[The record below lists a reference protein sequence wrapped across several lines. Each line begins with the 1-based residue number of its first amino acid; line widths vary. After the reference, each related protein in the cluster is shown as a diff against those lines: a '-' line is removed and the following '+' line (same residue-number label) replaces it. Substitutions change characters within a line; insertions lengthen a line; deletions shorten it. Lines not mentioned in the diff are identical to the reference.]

1 MIQKKICMLGAFA
14 VGKTSL
20 VARYVHSIFSEK
32 YQTTVGVKID
42 KKVIEVGS
50 QEVSLVLWDLYG
62 EDQFQ
67 RVQSFYLRGSSGYL
81 LVADGTRPE
90 TLEVAQNIQQ
100 RAQEVMGSVPF
111 ILMLNKHDLPWKI
124 GEAEVGQLLA
134 RGWEVRYT
142 SAKTG
147 EGVEE
152 SFAELARRMLEQS

>member
-1 MIQKKICMLGAFA
+1 MLGAFA

-20 VARYVHSIFSEK
+20 VARYVHGIFSEK

-42 KKVIEVGS
+42 KKVVTAGH

-81 LVADGTRPE
+81 LVADGTRAE

-100 RAQEVMGSVPF
+100 RAQEVLGPVPF
-111 ILMLNKHDLPWKI
+111 ILMLNKLDLPWEI
-124 GEAEVGQLLA
+124 SEAQINGLRA
-134 RGWEVRYT
+134 AGWDIRYT

-152 SFAELARRMLEQS
+152 SFADLTERMLGQS